1 MPATSAMLIDT
12 HCHLYFDSFAED
24 RAAVLERMAAAR
36 VQAAV
41 VVGIDPHSWQQAAD
55 LAAEHPQLWYSVG
68 LHPTSKL
75 PEHFDPEEQLAPWFT
90 GDKPAIA
97 VGECGIDL
105 HWDTNTLAAQQ
116 PVFRS
121 QLEFARQRD
130 LPVIIHTRSANAE
143 TLELL
148 EAVPG
153 TRGILHCFNG
163 SSELQAWALRQEE
176 WYISFAGNLSFPKAT
191 ELHEAARGI
200 PVERLLVET
209 DAPFIAPQPRRG
221 KRNEPA
227 YVRHTFEALAK
238 LKGLPE
244 PELEEILL
252 ENSRRIYRCSFG

>member
-1 MPATSAMLIDT
+1 MLIDT
-12 HCHLYFDSFAED
+12 HCHLYFDSFDAD
-24 RAAVLERMAAAR
+24 RPAVLQRMAEAR

-41 VVGIDPHSWQQAAD
+41 VIGIDPQSWRQAAD
-55 LAAEHPQLWYSVG
+55 LAAAHDCLWYSVG
-68 LHPTSKL
+68 LHPTSEL
-75 PEHFDPEEQLAPWFT
+75 PQHFDANEQLGPWFE
-90 GDKPAIA
+90 GSNPAIA

-105 HWDTNTLAAQQ
+105 HWDTNTLERQQ

-121 QLEFARQRD
+121 QLEFARERD

-148 EAVPG
+148 LAVPG

-163 SSELQAWALRQEE
+163 SVELLDWALAQPE

-191 ELHEAARGI
+191 ELHEAARLI
-200 PVERLLVET
+200 PPERLLVET

-227 YVRHTFEALAK
+227 YVRHTFEALAR
-238 LKGLPE
+238 LKELPAA
-244 PELEEILL
+244 ELEEILL
-252 ENSRRIYRCSFG
+252 ENSQRIYRCSFD